1 MEDND
6 LSQAKTKSGNGASG
20 MAADWHYRRGD
31 IYLADLGMPDGSVQG
46 GVRPIIIVQ
55 NNTANRHAPTVTYVP
70 LTSRLK
76 KSRQPTHYLLRK
88 ASGLAKPSMVQAEQL
103 GTRNKTC
110 ILRYIGRVDARQMR
124 HIDLAIIVHLFLE
137 KYFLTEEDRKAF
149 RIDRTCRVWQ
159 KGHHRR
165 FGR

>member
-6 LSQAKTKSGNGASG
+6 LSRMKTESRASG

-31 IYLADLGMPDGSVQG
+31 IYLADLGAPDGSVQG

-88 ASGLAKPSMVQAEQL
+88 TSGLAKPSMVQAEQL

-110 ILRYIGRVDARQMR
+110 ILHYIGRVDARQMR
-124 HIDLAIIVHLFLE
+124 RIDLAIIVHLFLE
-137 KYFLTEEDRKAF
+137 KYFLTEEDRKEF
-149 RIDRTCRVWQ
+149 RVDRTCRVWR
-159 KGHHRR
+159 KGHRR
-165 FGR
+165 RSGR